1 MEQISAPARKKP
13 KTPPKPILDQN
24 IINRACEFRQT
35 GRHGWQEKATAK
47 PYAVVSKSS
56 VGEAVRLPGQK
67 PPLLPKPV
75 ILHKSSPH
83 VSSLRSRTSVV
94 SSNTQIESPSSLSQV
109 TSSQTINDSEVTN
122 IKTDINIIESEI
134 LTSDDIAQTHSN
146 SNLETVTDTEFT
158 EKLHSDEND
167 VCKVNSDGSYS
178 IESQFDSKIDNQNI
192 EDNNTG
198 DIKNVEINSIEAVS
212 EETSESEV
220 DEIVARTW
228 TLLQSNLTSQSTIVR
243 TDKAGTLVADNC
255 DEPVLDNIP
264 KNVSSL
270 YNSLPPEL
278 PENSDDT
285 TAHSK
290 RLVASRLGNNK
301 LQPMN
306 SVSELVRSLHSIK
319 VEPQSCIIESVKDT
333 CAENFRSNVNLDSS
347 DDCKGKS
354 SEHLEETSEMC
365 DEFSDKVN
373 NTCPNQSFLHTHE
386 RDINNKGK
394 DAVYNRNFDESET
407 QSILTPQVH
416 TNVTQD
422 GCAFQTSTP
431 KLQNGSS
438 SGNSVTMRRH
448 DSKTED
454 SIRITSWC
462 EDSDLGRSRTDSIG
476 SGGFD
481 GPASVRRRISTWFG
495 SFGKGSKQKEK
506 RESCLFYYDHTES
519 NTATESESESQR
531 TSQIS
536 LSDVSTQ
543 TLTVPKYSSDTSN
556 YYYDQNSSNR
566 SSVSEESFENEQQSQ
581 LDAES
586 RKGSII
592 DTEIEDPVQRKKR
605 KCFCV
610 ANELMTSEKVFID
623 VLKLICQDFKKFIE
637 DAGKEARNPIIPP
650 SEFNKIISS
659 LPQLL
664 SLNEDLLHD
673 LENRIESWNEV
684 PKIADVIVKKGPFLK
699 LYSTYI
705 QNFEA
710 QTNFL
715 DECCQKYPRFAKAL
729 KDFEGSDRCKKLA
742 LKHYMLKPI
751 QRIPQY
757 RLLLEDYLGYQDRDS
772 VDYADTQSALQIVCD
787 VANHANRSMK
797 HGDHL
802 SKLLSIQSQLGNY
815 EIIKPGR
822 EFVMEGEL
830 YKLSRKEMQLRF
842 FILLS
847 DCLLYTSY
855 YGSMT
860 GLRVKNKL
868 PLCGMKVC
876 TSQTEDCFN
885 EFSIITSTRSFT
897 LRARSQEECKAWVN
911 ALQNAIKENNY
922 RQMTFLN
929 MKFVPM
935 TVDAEPLQLGREA
948 PVWIQDKRVTMCQVC
963 TAEFTVTFRRHHC
976 RACGKVVCG
985 VCSDNKAPLMYMKFQ
1000 TARVCEDCYDYLL
1013 KEFDDP
1019 TSKLSDIVKEA
1030 FSISEEYEVASM
1042 MENIRNSFKK
1052 FGPSSGKK
1060 IRKYV
1065 PQRLKEVTANDSG
1078 SQMSGWMYRRSKKS
1092 WKRLWFVLKEQVL
1105 YVYKASEDVVAL
1117 ESIPVLGYI
1126 VETVKEGVYE
1136 DGSGDSRFIFQLMH
1150 AGQPPLLFSTD
1161 TQQALNRWI
1170 SAFHDATVL
1179 K

>member
-1 MEQISAPARKKP
+1 MISWLAIMEQTSAAARKKP

-24 IINRACEFRQT
+24 IINRACEFRQA
-35 GRHGWQEKATAK
+35 GRHGWQEKGSTK
-47 PYAVVSKSS
+47 PYAVVSKRG
-56 VGEAVRLPGQK
+56 VGEPVRVSGPK

-75 ILHKSSPH
+75 IFHKSSPH
-83 VSSLRSRTSVV
+83 VSPARFKTSV
-94 SSNTQIESPSSLSQV
+94 SCSLQTESPPSLSQV
-109 TSSQTINDSEVTN
+109 TALYAVSDCKVTN
-122 IKTDINIIESEI
+122 VVTDAGLEETEI
-134 LTSDDIAQTHSN
+134 LISDDLAQTHNSN
-146 SNLETVTDTEFT
+146 SETIKDTELS
-158 EKLHSDEND
+158 EELNSDESCVSEVISD
-167 VCKVNSDGSYS
+167 ETGNS
-178 IESQFDSKIDNQNI
+178 ESQCDSIVGNQNL
-192 EDNNTG
+192 EDNNTS
-198 DIKNVEINSIEAVS
+198 DIWSSNVETVS
-212 EETSESEV
+212 EETEV
-220 DEIVARTW
+220 DKIVANTW
-228 TLLQSNLTSQSTIVR
+228 TLIQSNLLTSTTNS
-243 TDKAGTLVADNC
+243 LS
-255 DEPVLDNIP
+255 EPSVNSIS

-270 YNSLPPEL
+270 YNSLPSDNESSVDIIADSKCGLDNRKL
-278 PENSDDT
+278 PS
-285 TAHSK
+285 
-290 RLVASRLGNNK
+290 
-301 LQPMN
+301 MN
-306 SVSELVRSLHSIK
+306 SVSELIRSLHSIK
-319 VEPQSCIIESVKDT
+319 VEPQSCHIEPVKGFHTESFVSSVKAD
-333 CAENFRSNVNLDSS
+333 SNI
-347 DDCKGKS
+347 DCIGKS
-354 SEHLEETSEMC
+354 GNPLEGSN
-365 DEFSDKVN
+365 DELIDTVN
-373 NTCPNQSFLHTHE
+373 STYPNQSFLYTHE
-386 RDINNKGK
+386 KDINSKNKEIVSNK
-394 DAVYNRNFDESET
+394 NFDESENQPT
-407 QSILTPQVH
+407 TTTVTHS
-416 TNVTQD
+416 NVSQD
-422 GCAFQTSTP
+422 GYIFQTSTP

-438 SGNSVTMRRH
+438 LGTEGNSVIIRRQ
-448 DSKTED
+448 DSKAEE
-454 SIRITSWC
+454 SMHIASWYD
-462 EDSDLGRSRTDSIG
+462 DSDVCRSRADSIG
-476 SGGFD
+476 SGGFE
-481 GPASVRRRISTWFG
+481 GPGSVRRRISTWFG
-495 SFGKGSKQKEK
+495 SFGKGNKQKEK
-506 RESCLFYYDHTES
+506 RESCLFYYDHIES
-519 NTATESESESQR
+519 NTATESESDSQR
-531 TSQIS
+531 TSQNS
-536 LSDVSTQ
+536 LSDGNMKNDSQ
-543 TLTVPKYSSDTSN
+543 TLAVPKFSTDTSSDC
-556 YYYDQNSSNR
+556 YDQNSSNR
-566 SSVSEESFENEQQSQ
+566 SSVSEESFENEQTR
-581 LDAES
+581 LDVES
-586 RKGSII
+586 RKGSNI
-592 DTEIEDPVQRKKR
+592 DIEIEDPVQRKKR

-637 DAGKEARNPIIPP
+637 DAGKESRNPVIPL
-650 SEFNKIISS
+650 SELNKIISS

-673 LENRIESWNEV
+673 LENRIESWNEI

-715 DECCQKYPRFAKAL
+715 DECYQKYPRFAKAV
-729 KDFEGSDRCKKLA
+729 KDFEASDRCKKLA

-757 RLLLEDYLGYQDRDS
+757 RLLLEDYLSYLDPDS
-772 VDYADTQSALQIVCD
+772 VDYADTQTALHIVCD

-802 SKLLSIQSQLGNY
+802 SKLLSVQSQLGNY

-897 LRARSQEECKAWVN
+897 LRARSQEECEAWVK

-922 RQMTFLN
+922 RQMSFLN

-935 TVDAEPLQLGREA
+935 TVGAELLQLGREA

-1013 KEFDDP
+1013 KELDDP
-1019 TSKLSDIVKEA
+1019 ASKLSDIVKEE
-1030 FSISEEYEVASM
+1030 FNINEEPELTSM
-1042 MENIRNSFKK
+1042 IENIRNSFKK
-1052 FGPSSGKK
+1052 FGPGSGKK
-1060 IRKYV
+1060 IKKYV

-1117 ESIPVLGYI
+1117 DSIPVLGYT
-1126 VETVKEGVYE
+1126 VEIVKEGMYE
-1136 DGSGDSRFIFQLMH
+1136 DSGGDSRFVFQLMH

-1161 TQQALNRWI
+1161 TQQSLNRWM
-1170 SAFHDATVL
+1170 SALHDATVL